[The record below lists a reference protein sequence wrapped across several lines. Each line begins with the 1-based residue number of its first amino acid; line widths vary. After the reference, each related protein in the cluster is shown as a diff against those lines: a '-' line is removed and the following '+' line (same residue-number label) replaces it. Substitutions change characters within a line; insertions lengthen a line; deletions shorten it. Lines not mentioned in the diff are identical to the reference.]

1 MLTCGNTRA
10 DVALQNPGFE
20 SWTGGS
26 PDGWNVSTISTGT
39 AAGVY
44 STNDSGVYVNDGAK
58 SGLIYFF
65 SRPNF
70 GSFNVDTYIFQHL
83 FGAEAGQAYTF
94 GISKRCSVGSNF
106 SGLGS
111 ASMAVGI
118 DPYGGTN
125 PLSSDIIWGAVD
137 STGLY
142 GQDAAFVLLTA
153 EAVAQG
159 TEITVFLKSNTLA
172 QTYPA
177 GGSGQPYSTDL
188 YTYSY
193 FDSAQVS
200 PVPEPATMLLFGA
213 GLGGLLI
220 SKRKKLEK

>member
-1 MLTCGNTRA
+1 MLACGNTRA
-10 DVALQNPGFE
+10 DVTLQNAGFE

-26 PDGWNVSTISTGT
+26 PDGWNVSTVSAGA
-39 AAGVY
+39 AAGAY
-44 STNDSGVYVNDGAK
+44 SISDSGVYVNDGAK
-58 SGLIYFF
+58 SGMIYFF

-70 GSFNVDTYIFQHL
+70 GSFNIDTYIFQRL
-83 FGAEAGQAYTF
+83 SGAEAGQAYTF

-118 DPYGGTN
+118 DPYGGTD
-125 PLSSDIIWGAVD
+125 PLSSNIIWGVAD

-142 GQDAAFVLLTA
+142 GQDAAFVPLTS

-159 TEITVFLKSNTLA
+159 PGITVFLKSNTLA

-188 YTYSY
+188 YTYAY
-193 FDSAQVS
+193 FDSAQVN
-200 PVPEPATMLLFGA
+200 PVPEPATMLLFSA